1 MNYFFKK
8 STKLSIDMS
17 AYYHPRYSNV
27 VGKRK
32 SKPFRFMI
40 TTLII
45 LIILGGIAGW
55 QAYTIFLEPNVYT
68 GQKTEVFIQIP
79 TGSNFET
86 VKKELYSNGI
96 IVHRRNFEL
105 VSKIKKYP
113 ASIKPG
119 RYKLTNDMGN
129 FKIVRLL
136 RSGNQEPLDVIFNN
150 IRTPEQLAGRIAT
163 QIEADSTSIIG
174 LINNNQFLDSL
185 GVTRNS
191 VFTILIPNTYEFYWN
206 TSARAF
212 LTRMKRESETF
223 WSGNREAQLAK
234 INMNRHEVI
243 TLASIVEKETNMN
256 DEKARVAGVYMNR
269 LRQGWLLEAD
279 PTLVFAHGDFEMK
292 RVLNI
297 HKEIDS
303 PYNTYKNRGLPPGPI
318 CLPSI
323 SSIEAVLKYENH
335 DYMFF
340 CASDDFSGYHS
351 FAKTIEQH
359 AVNANRYRAALN
371 RRKIYK

>member
-1 MNYFFKK
+1 
-8 STKLSIDMS
+8 MS

-27 VGKRK
+27 TRKGKSR
-32 SKPFRFMI
+32 PFRFI
-40 TTLII
+40 FVTLII
-45 LIILGGIAGW
+45 LLILGGVAAW
-55 QAYTIFLEPNVYT
+55 QAYTIFLEPNVYS
-68 GQKTEVFIQIP
+68 GQQTEVFIQIP

-96 IVHRRNFEL
+96 IIHRRNFEL
-105 VSKIKKYP
+105 VSSIKKYP

-136 RSGNQEPLDVIFNN
+136 RSGNQTPLNVIFNN

-163 QIEADSTSIIG
+163 QIEADSASIIG

-206 TSARAF
+206 TSAKAF

-223 WSGNREAQLAK
+223 WSGKRESQLAK

-256 DEKARVAGVYMNR
+256 DEKASVAGVYMNR
-269 LRQGWLLEAD
+269 LNQGWLLEAD
-279 PTLVFAHGDFEMK
+279 PTLVFAHGNFEMK

-323 SSIEAVLKYENH
+323 SSIEAVLNYENH

-371 RRKIYK
+371 RRKIYQ